1 MDKETAIKEITKL
14 AKSDP
19 QKYDLSK
26 LNNAIEMINNAKDVD
41 ALLIL
46 GKPQD
51 ALLRPNL
58 YDFAQDEIDKM
69 KDAIENAGYAVKEVQ
84 RMTQDENGR
93 DDYAF
98 IILKDEDKKVVWIS
112 KMRPMWNDGDYNLLA
127 VGLNFPALSFQ
138 TMDELIEKTVYML
151 KRDD

>member
-1 MDKETAIKEITKL
+1 MDKKTALKQITKM

-19 QKYDLSK
+19 QKYDPSK
-26 LNNAIEMINNAKDVD
+26 LNDAIEMINKAKDVD

-51 ALLRPNL
+51 AILRPNL
-58 YDFAQDEIDKM
+58 YDFAQAEVDKM
-69 KDAIENAGYAVKEVQ
+69 KDAIEGAGFAVKEVQ
-84 RMTQDENGR
+84 RLKQDENGR

-98 IILKDEDKKVVWIS
+98 VLKDENKKVVWIC

-138 TMDELIEKTVYML
+138 TMDELIEKTVSML
-151 KRDD
+151 KKEE

>member
-1 MDKETAIKEITKL
+1 MDKKTAIKQITKM

-51 ALLRPNL
+51 VILHPNL
-58 YDFAQDEIDKM
+58 YDFAQDEVDKM
-69 KDAIENAGYAVKEVQ
+69 KDSIENAGFTVKEVQ
-84 RMTQDENGR
+84 RMTPDENGR

-98 IILKDEDKKVVWIS
+98 VLKDENKKVVWIC

-138 TMDELIEKTVYML
+138 TMDELIEKTVSML
-151 KRDD
+151 KMND

>member
-1 MDKETAIKEITKL
+1 MDKKTAIKQITKL

-26 LNNAIEMINNAKDVD
+26 LNDAIEMINNAKDVD

-51 ALLRPNL
+51 AILRPNL
-58 YDFAQDEIDKM
+58 YDFTKDEVDKM
-69 KDAIENAGYAVKEVQ
+69 KDAIESAGFVVKEVQ
-84 RMTQDENGR
+84 RMTHDENGR

-98 IILKDEDKKVVWIS
+98 VLKDKKVVWIS
-112 KMRPMWNDGDYNLLA
+112 KMRPMFNDGDYNLLA
-127 VGLNFPALSFQ
+127 VGLNLPALQFQ
-138 TMDELIEKTVYML
+138 TMDELIEKTVSML
-151 KRDD
+151 KE

>member
-1 MDKETAIKEITKL
+1 MDKKTAIKQITKM

-19 QKYDLSK
+19 QKYDPSK
-26 LNNAIEMINNAKDVD
+26 LNDAIEMINKAKDVD

-51 ALLRPNL
+51 AILRPNL
-58 YDFAQDEIDKM
+58 YDFNQAEVDKM
-69 KDAIENAGYAVKEVQ
+69 KDAIEGAGFEVKEVQ
-84 RMTQDENGR
+84 RLKQDENGR

-98 IILKDEDKKVVWIS
+98 VLKDEDKKVVWIC

-138 TMDELIEKTVYML
+138 TMDDLIEKTVSML
-151 KRDD
+151 GDN

>member
-1 MDKETAIKEITKL
+1 M

-19 QKYDLSK
+19 QKYDLSN
-26 LNNAIEMINNAKDVD
+26 LNVAIEMINNAKDVD

-51 ALLRPNL
+51 VILRPNL
-58 YDFAQDEIDKM
+58 YDFSQDEVNKM
-69 KDAIENAGYAVKEVQ
+69 RESIEDAGFEVKEVQ
-84 RMTQDENGR
+84 RLNQNENGR

-98 IILKDEDKKVVWIS
+98 VLKDENKKVVWIC

-127 VGLNFPALSFQ
+127 VGLNFPALSFN
-138 TMDELIEKTVYML
+138 TMDELIEKTVSMI
-151 KRDD
+151 KRND

>member
-1 MDKETAIKEITKL
+1 MDKKTAIKQITKM

-19 QKYDLSK
+19 QKYDPSK

-51 ALLRPNL
+51 VILRPNL

-69 KDAIENAGYAVKEVQ
+69 REAIIATGFEVKEVQ
-84 RMTQDENGR
+84 RMTPDENGR

-98 IILKDEDKKVVWIS
+98 VLKDENKKVVWIC
-112 KMRPMWNDGDYNLLA
+112 KMHPMWNDGDYNLLA

-138 TMDELIEKTVYML
+138 TMDELIEKTVSML
-151 KRDD
+151 KRND

>member
-1 MDKETAIKEITKL
+1 MDKKTAIKQITKM

-19 QKYDLSK
+19 QKYDPSK
-26 LNNAIEMINNAKDVD
+26 LNDAIEMINKAKDVD

-51 ALLRPNL
+51 AILRPNL
-58 YDFAQDEIDKM
+58 YNFAQDEVDKM
-69 KDAIENAGYAVKEVQ
+69 KDAIEGAGFAVKEVQ
-84 RMTQDENGR
+84 RLKQDENGR

-98 IILKDEDKKVVWIS
+98 VLKDENKKVVWIC

-138 TMDELIEKTVYML
+138 TMDELIEKTVSML
-151 KRDD
+151 KKED

>member
-1 MDKETAIKEITKL
+1 MDKKTAIKQITKM

-51 ALLRPNL
+51 VILRPNL
-58 YDFAQDEIDKM
+58 YDFVQDEVDKM
-69 KDAIENAGYAVKEVQ
+69 REAIEAAGFAVKEVQ
-84 RMTQDENGR
+84 RLKQDENGR

-98 IILKDEDKKVVWIS
+98 VLKNENKKVVWIC

-138 TMDELIEKTVYML
+138 TMDELIEKTISML
-151 KRDD
+151 KRND

>member
-1 MDKETAIKEITKL
+1 MDKKTDIKKITKM

-26 LNNAIEMINNAKDVD
+26 LNDAIEMRNNAKDVD

-51 ALLRPNL
+51 AILRPNL
-58 YDFAQDEIDKM
+58 YVLSQDEIDKM
-69 KDAIENAGYAVKEVQ
+69 KTAIEGAGFEVKEVK
-84 RMTQDENGR
+84 RLEEENSR

-98 IILKDEDKKVVWIS
+98 VLKDENKKVVWIN
-112 KMRPMWNDGDYNLLA
+112 KMRPMWNDGEYNLLA
-127 VGLNFPALSFQ
+127 VGMCFPALSFQ
-138 TMDELIEKTVYML
+138 TMDELIEKTVSML
-151 KRDD
+151 EKDE

>member
-1 MDKETAIKEITKL
+1 MDKKTAIKQLTKM

-19 QKYDLSK
+19 HRYDLSK
-26 LNNAIEMINNAKDVD
+26 LNDAIEMINNAKDVD

-51 ALLRPNL
+51 AILRPNL
-58 YDFAQDEIDKM
+58 YDFVQDEVDKM
-69 KDAIENAGYAVKEVQ
+69 KDAIEGAGYAVKEVQ
-84 RMTQDENGR
+84 RLKQDENGR

-98 IILKDEDKKVVWIS
+98 VLKDENKKVVWIC

-138 TMDELIEKTVYML
+138 TMDELIEKTVSML
-151 KRDD
+151 KKDE

>member
-51 ALLRPNL
+51 VILRPNL
-58 YDFAQDEIDKM
+58 YDFAQDEVDMM
-69 KDAIENAGYAVKEVQ
+69 KDAIENAGYAVKEVK
-84 RMTQDENGR
+84 RLEKEENGR

-98 IILKDEDKKVVWIS
+98 VLKDEDKKVVWIS
-112 KMRPMWNDGDYNLLA
+112 KMNPMFDDGDYNLLA
-127 VGLNFPALSFQ
+127 VGLNFPALSFK
-138 TMDELIEKTVYML
+138 TMDELIEKTVSML
-151 KRDD
+151 KE

>member
-1 MDKETAIKEITKL
+1 MDKNTAIKEITEL

-26 LNNAIEMINNAKDVD
+26 LNDAIEMINNAKDVD
-41 ALLIL
+41 ALLLL
-46 GKPQD
+46 GRPQD
-51 ALLRPNL
+51 AILRPNL

-69 KDAIENAGYAVKEVQ
+69 KLAIENAGFEVKEVK
-84 RMTQDENGR
+84 RLEEENGR

-98 IILKDEDKKVVWIS
+98 VLKDEDKKVVWIC
-112 KMRPMWNDGDYNLLA
+112 KMRPMWHDGDYNLLA

-138 TMDELIEKTVYML
+138 TMDELIEKTVSML
-151 KRDD
+151 KRND

>member
-1 MDKETAIKEITKL
+1 MDKKTAIKQITKM

-19 QKYDLSK
+19 QKYDPSK
-26 LNNAIEMINNAKDVD
+26 LNDAIEMINKAKDVD
-41 ALLIL
+41 TLLIL

-51 ALLRPNL
+51 AILRPNL
-58 YDFAQDEIDKM
+58 YDFAKDEVDKM
-69 KDAIENAGYAVKEVQ
+69 KDAIEGAGFAVKEVQ
-84 RMTQDENGR
+84 RLKQDENGR

-98 IILKDEDKKVVWIS
+98 VLKDENKKVVLIC

-138 TMDELIEKTVYML
+138 TMDELIEKTVSML
-151 KRDD
+151 KKED

>member
-1 MDKETAIKEITKL
+1 MDKKTAIKQITKM

-26 LNNAIEMINNAKDVD
+26 LNDAIEMINNAKDVD

-51 ALLRPNL
+51 AILRPNL
-58 YDFAQDEIDKM
+58 YVLSQDEIDKM
-69 KDAIENAGYAVKEVQ
+69 KTAIEGAGFEVKEVK
-84 RMTQDENGR
+84 RLEEENSR

-98 IILKDEDKKVVWIS
+98 VLKDEDKKVVWIN
-112 KMRPMWNDGDYNLLA
+112 KMRPMWNDGEYNLLA
-127 VGLNFPALSFQ
+127 VGMCFPALSFQ
-138 TMDELIEKTVYML
+138 TMDELIEKTVSML
-151 KRDD
+151 EREE

>member
-1 MDKETAIKEITKL
+1 MDKKTAIKQITQM

-26 LNNAIEMINNAKDVD
+26 LNDAIEMINKAKDVD

-51 ALLRPNL
+51 AILRPNL
-58 YDFAQDEIDKM
+58 YDFVQDEVDKM
-69 KDAIENAGYAVKEVQ
+69 KVAIENAGFAVKEVK
-84 RMTQDENGR
+84 RLDKENGR

-98 IILKDEDKKVVWIS
+98 VLKDEDKKVVWIS
-112 KMRPMWNDGDYNLLA
+112 KMRPMWNDGEYNLLA
-127 VGLNFPALSFQ
+127 VGLNFPALSFK
-138 TMDELIEKTVYML
+138 TMDELIEKTVSML
-151 KRDD
+151 GSD

>member
-1 MDKETAIKEITKL
+1 MDKKTAIKQITKM

-19 QKYDLSK
+19 QKYDPSK
-26 LNNAIEMINNAKDVD
+26 LNDAIEMINKAKDVD

-51 ALLRPNL
+51 AILRPNL
-58 YDFAQDEIDKM
+58 YDFNQAEVDKM
-69 KDAIENAGYAVKEVQ
+69 KDAIEGAGFEVKEVQ
-84 RMTQDENGR
+84 RLKQDENGR

-98 IILKDEDKKVVWIS
+98 VLKDEDKKVVWIC

-138 TMDELIEKTVYML
+138 TMDDLIEKTVSML
-151 KRDD
+151 KKDE

>member
-1 MDKETAIKEITKL
+1 MDKKTAIKQITKM

-26 LNNAIEMINNAKDVD
+26 LNDAIEMINNAKDVD

-51 ALLRPNL
+51 AILRPNL
-58 YDFAQDEIDKM
+58 YVLSQDEIDKM
-69 KDAIENAGYAVKEVQ
+69 KTAIEGAGFEVKEVK
-84 RMTQDENGR
+84 RLEEENAR

-98 IILKDEDKKVVWIS
+98 VLKNEDKKVVWIS
-112 KMRPMWNDGDYNLLA
+112 KMRPMWNDGEYNLLA
-127 VGLNFPALSFQ
+127 VGMCFPALSFQ
-138 TMDELIEKTVYML
+138 TMDELIEKTVSML
-151 KRDD
+151 EKDE

>member
-1 MDKETAIKEITKL
+1 MDKETAIKEITKM

-26 LNNAIEMINNAKDVD
+26 LNDAIEMINNAKDVD

-51 ALLRPNL
+51 AILRPNL
-58 YDFAQDEIDKM
+58 YNFAQDEVDKM
-69 KDAIENAGYAVKEVQ
+69 KDAIENAGFAIKEVQ
-84 RMTQDENGR
+84 RMKQDENGR

-98 IILKDEDKKVVWIS
+98 VLKNESKKVVWIC
-112 KMRPMWNDGDYNLLA
+112 KMRPMWNYGEYNLLA

-138 TMDELIEKTVYML
+138 TMDELIAKTVSML
-151 KRDD
+151 KRED

>member
-1 MDKETAIKEITKL
+1 MDKKTAIKQITKM

-19 QKYDLSK
+19 QKYDPSK
-26 LNNAIEMINNAKDVD
+26 LNDAIEMINNAKDVD

-51 ALLRPNL
+51 AILRPNL
-58 YDFAQDEIDKM
+58 YDFVQDEIDKM
-69 KDAIENAGYAVKEVQ
+69 REAIEAYGFAVKEVQ
-84 RMTQDENGR
+84 RLKQDENGR

-98 IILKDEDKKVVWIS
+98 VLKDENKKVVWIC

-138 TMDELIEKTVYML
+138 TMDELIEKTVSML
-151 KRDD
+151 KRND

>member
-1 MDKETAIKEITKL
+1 MDKKTAIKQITKM

-26 LNNAIEMINNAKDVD
+26 LNDAIEMINNAKDVD

-51 ALLRPNL
+51 AILRPNL
-58 YDFAQDEIDKM
+58 YVFSQDEVDKM
-69 KDAIENAGYAVKEVQ
+69 KTAIEGAGFEVKEVKQ
-84 RMTQDENGR
+84 LDKENAR

-98 IILKDEDKKVVWIS
+98 VLKDEDKKVVWIS
-112 KMRPMWNDGDYNLLA
+112 KMRPMWNDGEYNLLA

-138 TMDELIEKTVYML
+138 TMDELIEKTVSML
-151 KRDD
+151 EKDE

>member
-1 MDKETAIKEITKL
+1 MDKKTAIKQITKM

-26 LNNAIEMINNAKDVD
+26 LNYAIEMINNAKDVD

-51 ALLRPNL
+51 AILRPNL
-58 YDFAQDEIDKM
+58 YVLSQDEIDNM
-69 KDAIENAGYAVKEVQ
+69 KTAIEGAGFEVKEVK
-84 RMTQDENGR
+84 RLEEENAR

-98 IILKDEDKKVVWIS
+98 VLKDEDKKVVWIS
-112 KMRPMWNDGDYNLLA
+112 KMRPMWNDGEYNLLA
-127 VGLNFPALSFQ
+127 VGMCFPALSFQ
-138 TMDELIEKTVYML
+138 TMDELIEKTVSML
-151 KRDD
+151 EKDE

>member
-1 MDKETAIKEITKL
+1 MNKKTAINEITKL

-19 QKYDLSK
+19 QKYDISK
-26 LNNAIEMINNAKDVD
+26 LNDAIEIINNAKDLN
-41 ALLIL
+41 ACLIL

-58 YDFAQDEIDKM
+58 YDFAQSEVDKM
-69 KDAIENAGYAVKEVQ
+69 KDAIENAGFEVKEVK
-84 RMTQDENGR
+84 RLEKEENGR

-112 KMRPMWNDGDYNLLA
+112 KMCPMFHDGDYNLLA
-127 VGLNFPALSFQ
+127 VGLNFPALQFQ
-138 TMDELIEKTVYML
+138 TMEELIENTVSML
-151 KRDD
+151 KE

>member
-1 MDKETAIKEITKL
+1 MDKKTAIKQITKM

-26 LNNAIEMINNAKDVD
+26 LNDAIEMINNAKDVD

-51 ALLRPNL
+51 AILRPNL
-58 YDFAQDEIDKM
+58 YVLSQDEIDKM
-69 KDAIENAGYAVKEVQ
+69 KTAIEGAGFEVKEVK
-84 RMTQDENGR
+84 RLEEENSR

-98 IILKDEDKKVVWIS
+98 VLKDEDKKVVWIN
-112 KMRPMWNDGDYNLLA
+112 KMRPMWNDGEYNLLA
-127 VGLNFPALSFQ
+127 VGMCFPALSFQ
-138 TMDELIEKTVYML
+138 TMDELIERTVSML
-151 KRDD
+151 KKDE

>member
-1 MDKETAIKEITKL
+1 MDKKTAIKQITKM

-26 LNNAIEMINNAKDVD
+26 LNDAIEMINNAKDVD

-51 ALLRPNL
+51 AILRPNL
-58 YDFAQDEIDKM
+58 YDFAQDEVDKM
-69 KDAIENAGYAVKEVQ
+69 REAIESAGFAVKEVK
-84 RMTQDENGR
+84 RLNQDENGR

-98 IILKDEDKKVVWIS
+98 VLKDEDKKVVWIC
-112 KMRPMWNDGDYNLLA
+112 KMRPMWHDGDYNLLA
-127 VGLNFPALSFQ
+127 VGLSFPALSFQ
-138 TMDELIEKTVYML
+138 TMDELIEKTVSML
-151 KRDD
+151 KRND